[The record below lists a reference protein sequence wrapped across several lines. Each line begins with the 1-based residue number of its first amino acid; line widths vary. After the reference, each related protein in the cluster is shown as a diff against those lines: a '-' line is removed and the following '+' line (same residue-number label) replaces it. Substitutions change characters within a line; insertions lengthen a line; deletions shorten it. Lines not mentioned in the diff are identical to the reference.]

1 MIDSVR
7 NGGKGDMSEYTHRIT
22 LSLAKMSAIVEGQI
36 LSQSE
41 MEQLIGDLLKSTN
54 PNLTPDGKTIIAILK
69 QESISKMFA

>member
-1 MIDSVR
+1 
-7 NGGKGDMSEYTHRIT
+7 
-22 LSLAKMSAIVEGQI
+22 VEGQI

>member
-1 MIDSVR
+1 
-7 NGGKGDMSEYTHRIT
+7 MSEYTHRIT